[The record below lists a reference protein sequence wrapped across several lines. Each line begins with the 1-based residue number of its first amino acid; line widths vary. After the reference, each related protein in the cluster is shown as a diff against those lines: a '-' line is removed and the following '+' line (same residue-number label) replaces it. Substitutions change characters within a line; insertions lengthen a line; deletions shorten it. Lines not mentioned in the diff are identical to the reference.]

1 MIVTQPDRY
10 LLNEQIAKYAKKL
23 NGDLLDVGC
32 GRCRRYDA
40 LFKHVKSYR
49 TLDRDTDW
57 KPDVIGSAEAIPL
70 QDKSVDSIL
79 CTQVFE
85 HLPHPWIAI
94 KELFRVLK
102 PGGYCLFTVPQTNEL
117 HEEPH
122 DYFRYTSYGLRS
134 LFTEAGFT
142 VEAMDQRGKYH
153 CMMMQIRIRHLIN
166 TWKPYENKL
175 AMWILCPLSILLNKY
190 AIWRDSISKSPEVAL
205 HTIGW
210 CVLAKKP

>member
-10 LLNEQIAKYAKKL
+10 ILNEQIAKFSKELK
-23 NGDLLDVGC
+23 GDLLDVGC

-40 LFKHVKSYR
+40 LFKHVRSYR

-70 QDKSVDSIL
+70 PDNSVDSIL

-85 HLPHPWIAI
+85 HLPHPHVAI
-94 KELFRVLK
+94 RELFRVLK
-102 PGGYCLFTVPQTNEL
+102 SGGTCLFTVPQTNEL

-122 DYFRYTSYGLRS
+122 DYFRYTNYGLQV
-134 LFTEAGFT
+134 LFGDAGFRID
-142 VEAMDQRGKYH
+142 AIDQRGKYH

-166 TWKPYENKL
+166 TWKPYERKWVMVL
-175 AMWILCPLSILLNKY
+175 LCPLSLLLTKY
-190 AIWRDSISKSPEVAL
+190 AIWRDSWTKNPAAAL

-210 CVLAKKP
+210 CVLGTKP